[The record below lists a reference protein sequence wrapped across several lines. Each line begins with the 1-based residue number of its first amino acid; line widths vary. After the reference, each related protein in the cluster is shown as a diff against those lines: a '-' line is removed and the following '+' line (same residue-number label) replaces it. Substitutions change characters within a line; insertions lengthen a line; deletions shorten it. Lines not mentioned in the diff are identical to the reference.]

1 MTPSGCN
8 FDAHGCRAE
17 KEGAIV
23 TRDPESARI
32 ADELYGRAT
41 ICTADMNAFAEEAS
55 SSFASTKERHE
66 KLPREKVVKPLP
78 DRPPFKVPP
87 GPVSAWAAVDV
98 GVRMH
103 YH

>member
-1 MTPSGCN
+1 MTQNPHASLTN
-8 FDAHGCRAE
+8 
-17 KEGAIV
+17 
-23 TRDPESARI
+23 
-32 ADELYGRAT
+32 
-41 ICTADMNAFAEEAS
+41 CTTVLLFVLLINAFAEEAS